1 MSKPIVFKSK
11 FDKLP
16 DEKIEIP
23 VIVNNTNVLA
33 NDYKNVLA
41 HSFDD
46 AILMAIGDYL
56 MSIGRQSKGLNYLE
70 SAGISRIKK
79 SRYEVDM
86 TYSGGMFEKVIFS
99 IGTPEED
106 NTGECT
112 FSG

>member
-1 MSKPIVFKSK
+1 MSKPIIFKNK

-16 DEKIEIP
+16 EEKVEIP

-56 MSIGRQSKGLNYLE
+56 MNVGRQSKGFHYLE
-70 SAGISRIKK
+70 SVDIRRVNKG
-79 SRYEVDM
+79 RYEVDS
-86 TYSGGMFEKVIFS
+86 TYSGGMPEKVLFS

-106 NTGECT
+106 DTGECT
-112 FSG
+112 YPG

>member
-11 FDKLP
+11 FDRLP
-16 DEKIEIP
+16 EEKVEIP

-56 MSIGRQSKGLNYLE
+56 MNVGRQSKGFWHLANV
-70 SAGISRIKK
+70 GISRINKG
-79 SRYEVDM
+79 RYEVDA
-86 TYSGGMFEKVIFS
+86 TYSTGMPEKILFS

-106 NTGECT
+106 DSGECT
-112 FSG
+112 FPG

>member
-16 DEKIEIP
+16 EEKVEIL

-33 NDYKNVLA
+33 NDNKNVLA
-41 HSFDD
+41 HSFDA

-56 MSIGRQSKGLNYLE
+56 MNVGRQSKGINHLE
-70 SAGISRIKK
+70 TSAISRINKG
-79 SRYEVDM
+79 RYEVDT
-86 TYSGGMFEKVIFS
+86 TYSGGMTEKVLFS

-106 NTGECT
+106 DSGECT
-112 FSG
+112 FPG